1 MCNTGWKKV
10 LERCGRTQRS
20 TAQALNVNQ
29 AELSLVMQG
38 RAFLTPEKF
47 NKACELLGCRPTEV
61 YGDDVLEVMYGRAK
75 EQVRKRDRRVTIGE
89 PQFSNVCKMADMNKC
104 SKADVVN
111 AILYAYLC
119 KDEYQKIIEE
129 AYEGFRKFREERGL
143 KHEV

>member
-61 YGDDVLEVMYGRAK
+61 YALDVLEVMYGKAEEPK
-75 EQVRKRDRRVTIGE
+75 RKRGVRIELDEDTGEFVSMLAGEEGVAKTKLANHMLRFMMKRRDLW
-89 PQFSNVCKMADMNKC
+89 P
-104 SKADVVN
+104 
-111 AILYAYLC
+111 
-119 KDEYQKIIEE
+119 
-129 AYEGFRKFREERGL
+129 
-143 KHEV
+143 

>member
-47 NKACELLGCRPTEV
+47 NKACELLSCRPTEV
-61 YGDDVLEVMYGRAK
+61 YALDVLEVMYGKAEEPK
-75 EQVRKRDRRVTIGE
+75 RKRGVRVELDEDTGEFVSMLAGEEGVAKTKLANSMLRFMMKRRDLW
-89 PQFSNVCKMADMNKC
+89 P
-104 SKADVVN
+104 
-111 AILYAYLC
+111 
-119 KDEYQKIIEE
+119 
-129 AYEGFRKFREERGL
+129 
-143 KHEV
+143 

>member
-10 LERCGRTQRS
+10 MSRCGRTQRS

-47 NKACELLGCRPTEV
+47 NKACELLSCRPTEV

-75 EQVRKRDRRVTIGE
+75 EQVRKRGLRVELE
-89 PQFSNVCKMADMNKC
+89 PKQQEFVEQMAEHEGK
-104 SKADVVN
+104 SKSKVVN
-111 AILYAYLC
+111 EAV
-119 KDEYQKIIEE
+119 EE
-129 AYEGFRKFREERGL
+129 VMLRRCMGL
-143 KHEV
+143 